1 MTRPSY
7 VYLDH
12 HATTP
17 VDPRVLEEMLPY
29 FSQIYGNAA
38 SRDHRFGAE
47 ALESVQQARSRISR
61 VIGSRADE
69 IVFTSGATEA
79 NNLALTGVIRKQGI
93 SCHVVTSAVE
103 HRAVLDCL
111 EAAAADGTNVTLL
124 PVDSYGMV
132 RPEDVAD
139 AIRPDTCLVSI
150 MAANNEVGT
159 LQPIQ
164 EIGEITRS
172 NGVLFHT
179 DATQAVGYLELDVK
193 RLNVDLLSAS
203 AHKLYGPKGI
213 GFLYVSKR
221 HPWVRLK
228 PLLHGGG
235 HEGGLRSGTLN
246 VPGIVGMGAAVEI
259 AQRLRDEEAPRLAAL
274 AARMRLR
281 LEKEVGECSLHG
293 HPSKRLPNNVN
304 LGFAGIMAK
313 ALVVNLPDLAFST
326 GSACTSAKAQPSHVL
341 RAMGLADRRV
351 KEAVRFGLGRST
363 TEEHVDYAVER
374 LTAVV
379 KRLRSVRASY
389 A

>member
-1 MTRPSY
+1 M
-7 VYLDH
+7 YLDH

-29 FSQIYGNAA
+29 FSEVYGNAA

-47 ALESVQQARSRISR
+47 ALEAVRQARSRIGR

-79 NNLALTGVIRKQGI
+79 NNLALTGVIQRQGV

-103 HRAVLDCL
+103 HRAILDCL
-111 EAAAADGTNVTLL
+111 EVAAADGTDVTLL

-132 RPEDVAD
+132 RPEDVAN

-172 NGVLFHT
+172 RGVLFHT
-179 DATQAVGYLELDVK
+179 DATQAVGYIELDVR
-193 RLNVDLLSAS
+193 RLKVDLLSAS
-203 AHKLYGPKGI
+203 AHKFYGPKGI
-213 GFLYVSKR
+213 GFLYVSNR
-221 HPWVRLK
+221 QPRVSLK

-246 VPGIVGMGAAVEI
+246 VPGIVGMGAAMEL
-259 AQRLRDEEAPRLAAL
+259 ARRLRDTEAPRLASL
-274 AARMRLR
+274 AAQMRMG
-281 LEKEVGECSLHG
+281 LEGELGECSLHG
-293 HPSKRLPNNVN
+293 HPSKRLPNNLN
-304 LGFAGIMAK
+304 LGFDGIKAK
-313 ALVVNLPDLAFST
+313 ALVVNLPELAFST
-326 GSACTSAKAQPSHVL
+326 GSACTSAKARPSHVL
-341 RAMGLADRRV
+341 RAMGLPDERV
-351 KEAVRFGLGRST
+351 REAVRFGLGRRT
-363 TEEHVDYAVER
+363 TEEAIDYAVER
-374 LTAVV
+374 LTEVV
-379 KRLRSVRASY
+379 KRLRSVRA

>member
-1 MTRPSY
+1 MTRQNY

-29 FSQIYGNAA
+29 FGEIYGNAA

-47 ALESVQQARSRISR
+47 ALEAVQQARSRIGR
-61 VIGSRADE
+61 VIGSREDE

-79 NNLALTGVIRKQGI
+79 NNLALTGVIRKRGI

-103 HRAVLDCL
+103 HRATLDCL
-111 EAAAADGTNVTLL
+111 EAAAADGTDVTIL

-132 RPEDVAD
+132 RPEDVAS

-172 NGVLFHT
+172 NGVLLHT
-179 DATQAVGYLELDVK
+179 DATQAVGYLDLDVR
-193 RLNVDLLSAS
+193 RLNVDLLSVS
-203 AHKLYGPKGI
+203 AHKLYGPKGS

-221 HPWVRLK
+221 QPRVSLK

-246 VPGIVGMGAAVEI
+246 VPGIVGMGAAVEL
-259 AQRLRDEEAPRLAAL
+259 ARGLRDQEAPRLASL
-274 AARMRLR
+274 SARMHLR
-281 LEKEVGECSLHG
+281 LEDELGDCLLHG
-293 HPSKRLPNNVN
+293 HPSKRLPNNLN
-304 LGFAGIMAK
+304 LGFAGIKAK

-341 RAMGLADRRV
+341 RAMGLSNERV
-351 KEAVRFGLGRST
+351 MEAIRFGLGRST
-363 TEEHVDYAVER
+363 TEEQVDYAVDR
-374 LTAVV
+374 LTEVV
-379 KRLRSVRASY
+379 KRLRSIRAS
-389 A
+389 

>member
-1 MTRPSY
+1 MTELSY

-17 VDPRVLEEMLPY
+17 ADPRVLEEMLPY
-29 FSQIYGNAA
+29 FSEIYGNAA

-47 ALESVQQARSRISR
+47 ALEAVQRARSRIAR

-79 NNLALTGVIRKQGI
+79 NNLALTGVIRKQGT
-93 SCHVVTSAVE
+93 SCHVITSAVE

-111 EAAAADGTNVTLL
+111 ETAVADGTNVTYL

-150 MAANNEVGT
+150 MTANNEVGT

-172 NGVLFHT
+172 HGVLLHT
-179 DATQAVGYLELDVK
+179 DATQAVGYIDMDVR

-213 GFLYVSKR
+213 GFLYVSRRQPK
-221 HPWVRLK
+221 VRLQ

-246 VPGIVGMGAAVEI
+246 VPGIVGMGTAIELA
-259 AQRLRDEEAPRLAAL
+259 RGLRKEEAPRLASL
-274 AARMRLR
+274 VARMQLR
-281 LEKEVGECSLHG
+281 LEGELGECSLYG
-293 HPSKRLPNNVN
+293 HPTKRLPNNLN
-304 LGFAGIMAK
+304 IGFDGINAK

-341 RAMGLADRRV
+341 RAMGLPDERV

-363 TEEHVDYAVER
+363 TKEHVDYAVDR
-374 LTAVV
+374 LTEVV
-379 KRLRSVRASY
+379 KRLRSVRAS
-389 A
+389 

>member
-1 MTRPSY
+1 MTRPDS

-17 VDPRVLEEMLPY
+17 VDPRVLQEMLPY
-29 FSQIYGNAA
+29 FSEVYGNAA
-38 SRDHRFGAE
+38 SRDHRFGGD
-47 ALESVQQARSRISR
+47 ALKAVETARSRIGHL
-61 VIGSRADE
+61 IGSQANE

-79 NNLALTGVIRKQGI
+79 NNLALTGVIRRQADSG
-93 SCHVVTSAVE
+93 HVVTSAVE

-111 EAAAADGTNVTLL
+111 DAAAAEGADVTRL

-139 AIRPDTCLVSI
+139 AIRPDTSLVSI

-172 NGVLFHT
+172 RGVLLHT

-193 RLNVDLLSAS
+193 RLNIDLLSAS

-221 HPWVRLK
+221 QPRVSLK

-246 VPGIVGMGAAVEI
+246 VPGIVGMGAAAELVR
-259 AQRLRDEEAPRLAAL
+259 QLRDEESSRVAAL

-281 LEKEVGECSLHG
+281 LEEELGEYSFHG
-293 HPSKRLPNNVN
+293 HPSRRLPNNLN
-304 LGFAGIMAK
+304 LGFDGVRAK
-313 ALVVNLPDLAFST
+313 ALVVNLAELAFST
-326 GSACTSAKAQPSHVL
+326 GSACTSAKTQPSHVL
-341 RAMGLADRRV
+341 RAMGLPDERV
-351 KEAVRFGLGRST
+351 REAIRFGLGRDT
-363 TEEHVDYAVER
+363 TEEEVDYAVER
-374 LTAVV
+374 LTEVV
-379 KRLRSVRASY
+379 KRLRSARA